1 MAMLYFTHAMFE
13 VTSKTTKAVGIV
25 AVTRQCE
32 SQPLFTWYKFLHK
45 EFTFLPLLAI
55 SLKIK
60 SDSFPSGLLDPP
72 LSDNEIVYN
81 FSAAVQKG
89 IAKVMAKMGIST
101 LHSYKVSA

>member
-1 MAMLYFTHAMFE
+1 MLYFTHAMFE
-13 VTSKTTKAVGIV
+13 VTSKITKAVGIV

-32 SQPLFTWYKFLHK
+32 SLYLPCTLYKFLHK
-45 EFTFLPLLAI
+45 DFTFLPLLAV

-60 SDSFPSGLLDPP
+60 SNSFPSGLLDPP